1 MSIVQNITG
10 CFNTTIGSSGISRRE
25 YNRILK
31 KSEKALSFIK
41 IMISNN
47 NPLFLLPF
55 EKKDLISLEP
65 LVRKFRH
72 KFNEIIILGTGG
84 SSLGAQAICSLAS
97 YKTTRNHKTPKLTF
111 VDNVDSERFESL
123 FKRIDYAKTG
133 FVVIS
138 KSGNTLETISQF
150 HLCFNSMEKKIGI
163 KKASKHFV
171 LITQNEKNILRT
183 IAKYLNILILE
194 HDKDLGGRYS
204 AFSLVGLFPAMLA
217 GLDVYSFRDGAK
229 TTLNEV
235 LKQKNS
241 KNLESFKG
249 AAIAFSLAKYRR
261 KANTVLMPYSD
272 QLISFIPWF
281 RQLWAESL
289 GKGGS
294 GTTPIGSIGTVDQH
308 SQLQLYI
315 DGPDDKFFT
324 LIKVTERKKG
334 KKIRPIVRRN
344 SDLNFLY
351 NRTIDDVMNCQLKV
365 TKSML
370 IRNKRPVRLLEIA
383 KIDEKGLGSLMMH
396 FILETIIVGNLDKI
410 NVFNQPAVESGKKL
424 AKKYLRDI

>member
-1 MSIVQNITG
+1 MCIVGHTVKGNDGCCDGEFISFLDDDDAWNYNKLSLQNK
-10 CFNTTIGSSGISRRE
+10 
-25 YNRILK
+25 ILK

-111 VDNVDSERFESL
+111 VDNIDSERFESL

-171 LITQNEKNILRT
+171 LITQNGKNTLRT
-183 IAKYLNILILE
+183 IAKYLNILILMIIIIPRLT
-194 HDKDLGGRYS
+194 KLIQLTLG
-204 AFSLVGLFPAMLA
+204 
-217 GLDVYSFRDGAK
+217 
-229 TTLNEV
+229 
-235 LKQKNS
+235 
-241 KNLESFKG
+241 
-249 AAIAFSLAKYRR
+249 
-261 KANTVLMPYSD
+261 
-272 QLISFIPWF
+272 
-281 RQLWAESL
+281 
-289 GKGGS
+289 
-294 GTTPIGSIGTVDQH
+294 
-308 SQLQLYI
+308 
-315 DGPDDKFFT
+315 
-324 LIKVTERKKG
+324 
-334 KKIRPIVRRN
+334 
-344 SDLNFLY
+344 
-351 NRTIDDVMNCQLKV
+351 
-365 TKSML
+365 
-370 IRNKRPVRLLEIA
+370 
-383 KIDEKGLGSLMMH
+383 
-396 FILETIIVGNLDKI
+396 VGNKDPDC
-410 NVFNQPAVESGKKL
+410 NG
-424 AKKYLRDI
+424 